1 MTVGTREIAS
11 DALIEFSLECFV
23 SLNLTYPTPPSK
35 QTAYKLQLRF
45 RCAGTVAGQPG
56 GCPAAVSSLKELTGC
71 GMDYL
76 KDKYLFVTVL
86 LAVVISCNGQTILG
100 VQHFARQRLEQESWA
115 KIARHAEDR
124 PSDELHRELKISLF
138 APNSNYNYSL
148 QCIEDVLFYVDS
160 LVFNRSQW
168 ALESKPFF
176 SIPIK
181 ASSVIMLWK
190 QNSNIT
196 NNYHSA
202 GVIGPASSWSLRC
215 W

>member
-1 MTVGTREIAS
+1 
-11 DALIEFSLECFV
+11 
-23 SLNLTYPTPPSK
+23 
-35 QTAYKLQLRF
+35 
-45 RCAGTVAGQPG
+45 
-56 GCPAAVSSLKELTGC
+56 
-71 GMDYL
+71 MDYL
-76 KDKYLFVTVL
+76 KDKYLFVTIL

-181 ASSVIMLWK
+181 ASSVIMLCINK
-190 QNSNIT
+190 T
-196 NNYHSA
+196 
-202 GVIGPASSWSLRC
+202 VT
-215 W
+215 